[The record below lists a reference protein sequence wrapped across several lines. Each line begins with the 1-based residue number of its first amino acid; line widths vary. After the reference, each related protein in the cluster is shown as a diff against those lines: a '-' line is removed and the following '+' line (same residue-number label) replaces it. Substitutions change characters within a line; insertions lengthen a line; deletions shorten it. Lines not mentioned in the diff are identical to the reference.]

1 MGQYHQPVN
10 LTKKEFINPHR
21 IGNGL
26 KLIEQV
32 GWEGATSNALFLLLA
47 CSNGRG
53 GGDAAPHPMVGRWA
67 GDEIA
72 VIGDYAEAD
81 DLKTHNADNI
91 YHTLGEDDASLP
103 EHLQY
108 TDISREVWEMMV
120 ECLDLIEHVKEAIK

>member
-1 MGQYHQPVN
+1 MGQYHTTVN
-10 LTKKEFINPHR
+10 LTKKEFISPHK

-26 KLIEQV
+26 KLMEQV

-53 GGDAAPHPMVGRWA
+53 GGDAADHPMAGRWA

-81 DLKTHNADNI
+81 DLKNHDAKEI
-91 YHTLGEDDASLP
+91 YDSLDDDSL
-103 EHLQY
+103 HQQY
-108 TDISREVWEMMV
+108 TDISTDVWDMMV
-120 ECLDLIEHVKEAIK
+120 ECLDLVEHVKEAIK

>member
-1 MGQYHQPVN
+1 MGQYHTTVN
-10 LTKKEFINPHR
+10 LTKKEFINPHK

-26 KLIEQV
+26 KLMEQV

-53 GGDAAPHPMVGRWA
+53 GGDAADHPMAGRWA

-81 DLKTHNADNI
+81 DLKNHDAKEI
-91 YHTLGEDDASLP
+91 YDSLDDDSL
-103 EHLQY
+103 HQQY
-108 TDISREVWEMMV
+108 TDISTDVWDMMV
-120 ECLDLIEHVKEAIK
+120 ECLDLVEHVKEAIK